1 MKGPL
6 LNFSEFNQKFFLS
19 EAKGASSEGT
29 DCIIA
34 ASNASEKK
42 GQERFITEV
51 SMMDY
56 KELQGL
62 LNSTISQ
69 GSGFLSK
76 FDNSWKKRMEMELDK
91 GPLTRAGNWYIGEG
105 AWRINSAKAARLGMV
120 PAGIKYFDAMQQ
132 ELLEK
137 HFPEDYA
144 PSGVTVSPKGEIK
157 GLEMPKAPKA
167 EKELELAATESFKYI
182 KAYESDESF
191 TLGPPESAKRAIV
204 VDPSELTE
212 QLIDNFF
219 LSTRENV
226 MIWGAPGIGKTE
238 LVKSAAKRIE
248 SQLGKKIPVLVIT
261 LATKAKYDIQGLPLL
276 FTSEEDAPTDPE
288 EMKRLVLPKSYKGK
302 IGMDFAYPAW
312 LPAPGD
318 TQDGILFFDEINRAD
333 AEVLGACLTLMLD
346 RTSGSYTIPNG
357 WRIWAAG
364 NRDMDGPVTKME
376 GAMASRFLGGHYHL
390 VPTVEAWSE
399 WARSEHAFFKNV
411 AGSVTNEWYI
421 PSEFL
426 SFLKLKDVATATGG
440 TVSSLGKTYRVKF
453 EYFYNWDSASAA
465 ENSGGK
471 MEGFPTPRT
480 WSKAFGIIYQKMR
493 SSQDLMS
500 KVSPSVDPRAKTISM
515 FGVALLDPKFERD
528 LLIKL
533 SAIVG
538 TEAADA
544 FIEYAKLISKYNDRE
559 GTLVEKIENVFTNP
573 EGPRP
578 FIGKPKASADEIF
591 GILTMVEGK
600 FDELTSTGKMDVAEF
615 SNWAKYLL
623 DLGDEGV
630 VRDGD
635 LAQLVSACLNKNRMI
650 YKKVYAKDPQTGRP
664 IPEITKEMLPIL
676 REFRKRFTEVLG
688 KMERL

>member
-1 MKGPL
+1 MKGL
-6 LNFSEFNQKFFLS
+6 LLSFSEFNQKFFLS
-19 EAKGASSEGT
+19 ESKDSSSDGT

-34 ASNASEKK
+34 ASNASEKE

-56 KELQGL
+56 QELENL
-62 LNSTISQ
+62 LNSTISK
-69 GSGFLSK
+69 GSAFLSE
-76 FDNSWKKRMEMELDK
+76 FDNSWKKRMELDLDK
-91 GPLTRAGNWYIGEG
+91 GPLTRAGKWYIGEG
-105 AWRINSAKAARLGMV
+105 AWRVNSAKAARLGMT
-120 PAGIKYFDAMQQ
+120 PASIKYFDPMQQ

-144 PSGVTVSPKGEIK
+144 PSGAAVSPKGEVT

-167 EKELELAATESFKYI
+167 EKELELATSESFKYI
-182 KAYESDESF
+182 KVYESDETF
-191 TLGPPESAKRAIV
+191 TLGPPESARRAVV
-204 VDPSELTE
+204 VDSNELTE
-212 QLIDNFF
+212 QLVDNFF
-219 LSTRENV
+219 LTTRENM

-238 LVKSAAKRIE
+238 IVRAAAKRIGD
-248 SQLGKKIPVLVIT
+248 QLGTPVPVTVIT

-276 FTSEEDAPTDPE
+276 FVEKGAEPTDPE
-288 EMKRLVLPKSYKGK
+288 EMKRLVLPTSYKGQ

-312 LPAPGD
+312 LPPPGD

-346 RTSGSYTIPNG
+346 RVSGTYRIPNG

-390 VPTVEAWSE
+390 VPTVESWSE
-399 WARSEHAFFKNV
+399 WARSEHAFFKD
-411 AGSVTNEWYI
+411 ASGTTGEWYI

-440 TVSSLGKTYRVKF
+440 TISSLGKTYRVKF

-480 WSKAFGIIYQKMR
+480 WSKAFGIIYQKMK
-493 SSQDLMS
+493 SSSDLMS
-500 KVSPSVDPRAKTISM
+500 KVSANVDPRMKTISM

-544 FIEYAKLISKYNDRE
+544 FIEYAKLIARYNDQD

-573 EGPRP
+573 DAPRP
-578 FIGKPKASADEIF
+578 LIGKQKPSADEIF

-600 FDELTSTGKMDVAEF
+600 FDELTNLDKMGVAEF
-615 SNWAKYLL
+615 TNWAKYLL
-623 DLGDEGV
+623 DLGDEGS

-650 YKKVYAKDPQTGRP
+650 YKKVYAKDPQTGGP
-664 IPEITKEMLPIL
+664 IPEITKEMLPVL
-676 REFRKRFTEVLG
+676 REFRKRFTEVLA

>member
-1 MKGPL
+1 MNGL
-6 LNFSEFNQKFFLS
+6 LLGFNDFSQKFPLFEAAS
-19 EAKGASSEGT
+19 ESKGTTA
-29 DCIIA
+29 IIA
-34 ASNASEKK
+34 ASNAAERE

-51 SMMDY
+51 SMMDN
-56 KELQGL
+56 KELETL
-62 LNSTISQ
+62 LNSAIAK
-69 GSGFLSK
+69 GSSLLSE
-76 FDNSWKKRMEMELDK
+76 FDGAWKKRLELGLDS

-105 AWRINSAKAARLGMV
+105 AWRINSAKAARIGLTPTSV
-120 PAGIKYFDAMQQ
+120 KYSDPLQQ
-132 ELLEK
+132 KLLEK
-137 HFPEDYA
+137 YFPEDYS
-144 PSGVTVSPKGEIK
+144 PSGVSVSDKGEVK
-157 GLEMPKAPKA
+157 GLEVPKTDKV
-167 EKELELAATESFKYI
+167 KEPELATVESFKYI

-191 TLGPPESAKRAIV
+191 TLGPPESAKRAVV
-204 VDPSELTE
+204 VDSNELTD
-212 QLIDNFF
+212 QLVDNFF

-238 LVKSAAKRIE
+238 IVRAAAKKIGD
-248 SQLGKKIPVLVIT
+248 QLGKPIPVTVIT

-276 FTSEEDAPTDPE
+276 FIEKGAESQDPE
-288 EMKRLVLPKSYKGK
+288 DMKRLVLPTSYKGQ

-312 LPAPGD
+312 LPPPGD

-333 AEVLGACLTLMLD
+333 VEVLGACLTLMLD
-346 RTSGSYTIPNG
+346 RVSGTYKIPNG

-390 VPTVEAWSE
+390 VPTVESWSE
-399 WARSEHAFFKNV
+399 WARSEQAFFKD
-411 AGSVTNEWYI
+411 ASGTTGEWYI

-440 TVSSLGKTYRVKF
+440 TISSLGKTYRVKF

-465 ENSGGK
+465 ENAGGK

-493 SSQDLMS
+493 SSKELMS
-500 KVSPSVDPRAKTISM
+500 KVAPNTDPRAKVISV
-515 FGVALLDPKFERD
+515 FGLAILDPKFERD

-544 FIEYAKLISKYNDRE
+544 FIEYARLIAKYNDQD
-559 GTLVEKIENVFTNP
+559 GTLVEKIDNVFSNP
-573 EGPRP
+573 DGPRP
-578 FIGKPKASADEIF
+578 LIGKEKASADEIF
-591 GILTMVEGK
+591 GLLTMVEGK
-600 FDELTSTGKMDVAEF
+600 FDELTTLEKMGVPEF
-615 SNWAKYLL
+615 TNWAKYLL
-623 DLGDEGV
+623 DLGDEKV
-630 VRDGD
+630 ARDGD
-635 LAQLVSACLNKNRMI
+635 LAQLVSACLNKNRRI
-650 YKKVYAKDPQTGRP
+650 YKKVYAKDPNTGGP

-688 KMERL
+688 KLERL

>member
-1 MKGPL
+1 MNGL
-6 LNFSEFNQKFFLS
+6 LLGFNDFSQKFPLFEAAS
-19 EAKGASSEGT
+19 ESKGTTA
-29 DCIIA
+29 IIA
-34 ASNASEKK
+34 ASNAAERE

-51 SMMDY
+51 SMMDS
-56 KELQGL
+56 KELETL
-62 LNSTISQ
+62 LNSTIAK
-69 GSGFLSK
+69 GSSLLSE
-76 FDNSWKKRMEMELDK
+76 FDGAWKKRLELGLDA

-105 AWRINSAKAARLGMV
+105 AWRINSAKAARIGLT
-120 PAGIKYFDAMQQ
+120 PASVKYSDPMQQ
-132 ELLEK
+132 KLLEK
-137 HFPEDYA
+137 YFPEDYS
-144 PSGVTVSPKGEIK
+144 PSGVSVSDKGEVK
-157 GLEMPKAPKA
+157 GLEVPKTDKV
-167 EKELELAATESFKYI
+167 KEPELATVESFKYI

-191 TLGPPESAKRAIV
+191 TLGPPESAKRAVV
-204 VDPSELTE
+204 VDSNELTD
-212 QLIDNFF
+212 QLVDNFF

-238 LVKSAAKRIE
+238 IVRAAAKKIGD
-248 SQLGKKIPVLVIT
+248 QLGKPIPVTVIT

-276 FTSEEDAPTDPE
+276 FIEKGAESQDPE
-288 EMKRLVLPKSYKGK
+288 DMKRLVLPTSYKGQ

-312 LPAPGD
+312 LPPPGD

-333 AEVLGACLTLMLD
+333 VEVLGACLTLMLD
-346 RTSGSYTIPNG
+346 RVSGTYKIPNG

-390 VPTVEAWSE
+390 VPTVESWSE
-399 WARSEHAFFKNV
+399 WARSEHAFFKD
-411 AGSVTNEWYI
+411 ASGTTGEWYI

-440 TVSSLGKTYRVKF
+440 TISSLGKTYRVKF

-465 ENSGGK
+465 ENAGGK

-493 SSQDLMS
+493 SSKELMS
-500 KVSPSVDPRAKTISM
+500 KVAPNTDPRAKVISV
-515 FGVALLDPKFERD
+515 FGLAILDPKFERD

-538 TEAADA
+538 TDAADA
-544 FIEYAKLISKYNDRE
+544 FIEYARLIAKYNDQD
-559 GTLVEKIENVFTNP
+559 GTLVEKIDNVFSNP
-573 EGPRP
+573 DGPRP
-578 FIGKPKASADEIF
+578 LIGKEKASADEIF
-591 GILTMVEGK
+591 GLLTMVEGK
-600 FDELTSTGKMDVAEF
+600 FDELTTLEKMGVPEF
-615 SNWAKYLL
+615 TNWAKYLL
-623 DLGDEGV
+623 DLGDEKV

-650 YKKVYAKDPQTGRP
+650 YKKVYAKDPNTGGP
-664 IPEITKEMLPIL
+664 IPEITKEMIPIL

-688 KMERL
+688 KLERL